1 MNAQRPQLRLTLPA
15 RSDNVIVV
23 RQAVAGLGE
32 AVSLPDQRL
41 ADLKTV
47 VTEACNNVVLH
58 AYPDGEEGP
67 LEVAASIAADQV
79 EVVISDQGHGFRP
92 LAESDGAS
100 LGLGLPLIASLSDGF
115 EISGGAGQGTRTCVR
130 LGLEAPDPSANGGGS
145 PAVAADRTELA
156 VAPGDA
162 VRPVLAR
169 VIGAL
174 ASRAEFS
181 LDRLADTVLL
191 GDAVS
196 ARGTDDFAEG
206 LIAIS
211 IQDGDGSLTISV
223 GPLVEGGAE
232 RLLRAMDIPAGE
244 RGSLRTLARGM
255 ETRSGM
261 TADGRPA
268 EYLEF
273 EVAR

>member
-1 MNAQRPQLRLTLPA
+1 MSDGSPQLRLVLPA
-15 RSDNVIVV
+15 RAENVIVV

-32 AVSLPDQRL
+32 AVGLPEQRL

-58 AYPDGEEGP
+58 AYVDGEGP
-67 LEVAASIAADQV
+67 LEVAASATDGEV
-79 EVVISDQGHGFRP
+79 EVVITDEGQGFRP
-92 LAESDGAS
+92 SADTDGAT

-115 EISGGAGQGTRTCVR
+115 EITGGAGEGTRTRVR
-130 LGLEAPDPSANGGGS
+130 LSFEPPKLPGKNGGS
-145 PAVAADRTELA
+145 PSVNEATEISVAAGE
-156 VAPGDA
+156 V

-196 ARGTDDFAEG
+196 SRGPDDFAHG
-206 LIAIS
+206 QIAIS
-211 IQDGDGSLTISV
+211 IVDGSGTLGISV
-223 GPLVEGGAE
+223 GPLVGGGGE
-232 RLLRAMDIPAGE
+232 RILSAMEIPAGD
-244 RGSLRTLARGM
+244 RGSLRKLARSM
-255 ETRSGM
+255 EVVTRE
-261 TADGRPA
+261 ANDGTPA

-273 EVAR
+273 EVSSR